1 MPQPDTADLKDL
13 PEEHPQDYLVQQA
26 LYTLTPFFMDGVA
39 DDADKARAAAKEML
53 VAYKIGTALELQLAV
68 ECIIFS
74 YSAMDTLRQA
84 KVDPD
89 MPVPQRVRLRN
100 SATSLHRASH
110 NTRRGLDLLQKARM
124 TAEPQAAT
132 LHAEANA
139 KIHDMLRNMTEGVR
153 QTADLSAE
161 DAAPPPFMNHAQR
174 RAVELA
180 ARREARRAQG

>member
-1 MPQPDTADLKDL
+1 MSQPDIADLEGL
-13 PEEHPQDYLVQQA
+13 PDQDPQDYLVQQA

-39 DDADKARAAAKEML
+39 DDPVKARAAAKEML
-53 VAYKIGTALELQLAV
+53 LAYKIGSALELQLAV

-110 NTRRGLDLLQKARM
+110 NTRRSLDLLQKARM

-139 KIHDMLRNMTEGVR
+139 KIHDMLRSMTKSGG
-153 QTADLSAE
+153 QTAE
-161 DAAPPPFMNHAQR
+161 PPPSMNHAQR

-180 ARREARRAQG
+180 ARRAQG